1 MKTIFYI
8 ICSQRPLVFELA
20 YGTEESF
27 QAFREDVKING
38 YDTTLERAKE
48 YYQNP
53 NVEKDINRTLMNAY
67 YGESQTVDSVT
78 EAAVE
83 KAMIQSFEERYLD
96 RNMKMD
102 GQVLEQKY
110 DYNRS
115 YCAEEMEFE
124 GND

>member
-1 MKTIFYI
+1 
-8 ICSQRPLVFELA
+8 
-20 YGTEESF
+20 
-27 QAFREDVKING
+27 
-38 YDTTLERAKE
+38 
-48 YYQNP
+48 
-53 NVEKDINRTLMNAY
+53 MNAY

-110 DYNRS
+110 DYNTS